1 MRDIFLVM
9 ANEWMKLIRRRRLW
23 VSGIIG
29 LLVVGLFWFGLSHEK
44 ANEDRMSGLRNIE
57 NQIQDLQYQLS
68 KVGQQPKNPSRD
80 ATMKGLENALKAT
93 QQRLALDQRIM
104 SGDWRPVVQNYINQL
119 KHSGNVQP
127 NPYQSGK
134 VSVQDSSM
142 PDLQS
147 YGDAKVNI
155 MALQYALDHNVRPPM
170 YWQSSAY
177 QRTAEFLDFA
187 AAIFFP
193 LLVIVLVADI
203 VSGEAT
209 DGTIKLLLVR
219 PMSRLKIMVGKWL
232 TSLIGSV
239 LITGVVAGLL
249 FLVGIA
255 VYGTGGGDWGKLV
268 GVRYTTVAPSSGV
281 PGQFMVGGQTLY
293 PVYDHASFIPYVQ
306 YLLTAIGLLI
316 LSMMAVATVSFLCST
331 LFKSA
336 MASTGVAFGV
346 VIIGSIVVNIAHA
359 KWMVWLFP
367 VHLSLLADWTGRLA
381 ATTGALNATLGTG
394 ILVLIG
400 WSIVCLIGALVYF
413 SRKDVLNA

>member
-1 MRDIFLVM
+1 L
-9 ANEWMKLIRRRRLW
+9 A
-23 VSGIIG
+23 
-29 LLVVGLFWFGLSHEK
+29 HEK
-44 ANEDRMSGLRNIE
+44 ANEDHYNGLTSIE
-57 NQIQDLQYQLS
+57 NQIQDLSNQLNKLS
-68 KVGQQPKNPSRD
+68 QQPKSTSRD
-80 ATMKGLENALKAT
+80 ETIQSLESALKAA
-93 QQRLALDQRIM
+93 QQRLALDQRIL
-104 SGDWRPVVQNYINQL
+104 SGDWRPVVQNYVNQL
-119 KHSGNVQP
+119 KQSGSAQA
-127 NPYQSGK
+127 NPFQSGK
-134 VSVQDSSM
+134 VSVQDASL
-142 PDLQS
+142 PDLQL

-155 MALQYALDHNVRPPM
+155 MALQYSLDHNVRPPLS
-170 YWQSSAY
+170 WQNSAY
-177 QRTAEFLDFA
+177 QRTSDFLDFA
-187 AAIFFP
+187 AAVFFP

-255 VYGTGGGDWGKLV
+255 VYETGGGNWGKLV
-268 GVRYTTVAPSSGV
+268 GVRYTTVAPSPAF
-281 PGQFMVGGQTLY
+281 PGQSMAGGQTLY
-293 PVYDHASFIPYVQ
+293 PVYDHAAFIPYVQ
-306 YLLTAIGLLI
+306 YLLSAIGLLI

-346 VIIGSIVVNIAHA
+346 VIIGSIVVNITHA
-359 KWMVWLFP
+359 KWTVWLFP

-381 ATTGALNATLGTG
+381 FFTGALNATLTTG

-400 WSIVCLIGALVYF
+400 WSIVCLVAALVYF